1 MLIQPAEA
9 WKSIRRLTNPRKVR
23 QGLEFYEIL
32 AQHVDQGPPTNGH
45 CPRQKY
51 LCGASKQPP
60 PQGSWKPGIHKIAK
74 HPEKEVVWNSRDTS
88 QTFAWVL
95 PMLPKKM
102 SFSKKLGS
110 QQQKRAVVNFNEPPG
125 GFKRRIRPVIGDW
138 AQVLPRRKQL
148 PCRGKHSSHFPK
160 VQARTLRQA
169 RNTENSPNDAATRG
183 RFWPVKGNHGE
194 TEGTRGKHRETN
206 GNQATLG
213 VKLFIVPVLV
223 SWQVHEIYMCGLWH
237 QLISSPG
244 VRPYLRPK
252 QQPILQSPARLSSA
266 LARRRDLA
274 RPESPSP
281 S

>member
-1 MLIQPAEA
+1 M
-9 WKSIRRLTNPRKVR
+9 
-23 QGLEFYEIL
+23 
-32 AQHVDQGPPTNGH
+32 
-45 CPRQKY
+45 
-51 LCGASKQPP
+51 
-60 PQGSWKPGIHKIAK
+60 
-74 HPEKEVVWNSRDTS
+74 
-88 QTFAWVL
+88 
-95 PMLPKKM
+95 
-102 SFSKKLGS
+102 
-110 QQQKRAVVNFNEPPG
+110 NFNEPPG

-148 PCRGKHSSHFPK
+148 PCRRKHSSHFPK

-223 SWQVHEIYMCGLWH
+223 SWQVHGIYMCGLWH

-281 S
+281 SCKALWRRCLVSRGGLTSRPSKTWQELAGGGHSRRDSSFQKYAANSLTLPSLAFAVSKWSKSCLGALHFACQKAMQF